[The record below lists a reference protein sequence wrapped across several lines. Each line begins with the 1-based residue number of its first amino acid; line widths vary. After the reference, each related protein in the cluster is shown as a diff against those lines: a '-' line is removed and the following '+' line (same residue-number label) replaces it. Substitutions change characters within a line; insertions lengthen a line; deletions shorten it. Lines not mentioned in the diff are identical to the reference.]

1 MLLDNRKLYWL
12 AASWAGIIHEKV
24 KRHSDS
30 VVDVDLKAAE
40 LFAGKNLGKA
50 FSLANPLGRTNGR
63 QEGKLTERSLIF
75 VEQP

>member
-1 MLLDNRKLYWL
+1 
-12 AASWAGIIHEKV
+12 
-24 KRHSDS
+24 

-75 VEQP
+75 VEQT